1 MMLEVSFL
9 LATVERLEVV
19 TEAENLARMILQS
32 EAALNYKKSYFKLNN
47 DPETQRKI
55 SAFVRMKDLFEDVQ
69 RFGRYHPDY
78 KSINQKTREA
88 KREMDL
94 DENVARFR
102 QAENELQQ
110 ILDEI
115 SVIVGK
121 SVSEHIKVPTGNPFF
136 DSGSACSGG
145 CGSGGSCGCSA

>member
-1 MMLEVSFL
+1 VSFL
-9 LATVERLEVV
+9 LATIERIEVLS
-19 TEAENLARMILQS
+19 EAESLAKMILQS
-32 EAALNYKKSYFKLNN
+32 EAAEHYQKSYDRLQN
-47 DPETQRKI
+47 DPVTQRRI
-55 SAFVRMKDLFEDVQ
+55 SEFVRMKDLYEDVQ

-78 KSINQKTREA
+78 KYINQKTREA

-115 SVIVGK
+115 SIVVGK
-121 SVSEHIKVPTGNPFF
+121 SVSQHIKVPTGNPFF
-136 DSGSACSGG
+136 DSGSSCSGG
-145 CGSGGSCGCSA
+145 CGSGGGCSCSA